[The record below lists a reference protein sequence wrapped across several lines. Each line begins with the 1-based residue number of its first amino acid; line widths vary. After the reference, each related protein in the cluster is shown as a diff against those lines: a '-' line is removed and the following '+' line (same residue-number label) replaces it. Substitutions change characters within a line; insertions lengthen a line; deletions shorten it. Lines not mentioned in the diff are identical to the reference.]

1 MKIKT
6 GDEIY
11 NRIEKDSVQ
20 GFENQWVK
28 HVSEKWI
35 KLEDIQTELKNHLEY
50 YKGTKIANF
59 INSFLH
65 GLEIE

>member
-1 MKIKT
+1 MKTYT
-6 GDEIY
+6 GGFIY
-11 NRIEKDSVQ
+11 TQILEYADANDDHEWSGVKFVKLSDVQ
-20 GFENQWVK
+20 
-28 HVSEKWI
+28 
-35 KLEDIQTELKNHLEY
+35 DELKEHQEH

>member
-1 MKIKT
+1 MNVKT

-20 GFENQWVK
+20 GLESQWVK

-35 KLEDIQTELKNHLEY
+35 RLEDIQSELKEHLKHYE
-50 YKGTKIANF
+50 GTKIANF